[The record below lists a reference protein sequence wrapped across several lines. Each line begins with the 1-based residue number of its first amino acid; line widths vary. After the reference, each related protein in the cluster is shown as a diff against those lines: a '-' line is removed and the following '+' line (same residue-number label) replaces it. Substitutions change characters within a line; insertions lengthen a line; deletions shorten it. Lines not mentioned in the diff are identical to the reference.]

1 MLRLAEAVGGGFVRG
16 KARRLSRRFFART
29 QNCQQTQE
37 AVLQRLL
44 RLNAGSRFQRDHGLD
59 SQTSVRGFRGRV
71 PIGDYSYVSPY
82 VESLKTGDCSALC
95 GPGNA
100 LKMFALSSGTTGDT
114 KFIPIT
120 GQFLKD
126 YRRGWTVWGIN
137 TFDDH
142 PPLRR
147 LKILQ
152 LASHHDQF
160 RTPVGTPCGN
170 ISGLVQS
177 MQSRFLRFKYTLPAA
192 LLQITDP
199 AVKSYTLLRIALA
212 DRDVGLVVTA
222 NPSTLVHLAREMADH
237 QDSLL
242 RDIHDGTLAVG
253 DSVCPSVRRALA
265 PHVRRP
271 NPGRAR
277 ELAAAIT
284 PCGRLRPREAW
295 ASLTVLGVWTGGSA
309 GAYLPAVRESF
320 GNVAIRD
327 HGLSASEGRMTI
339 PFADGTAG
347 GVLDVGAHFFEFIPE
362 EQVGQEQPHTLL
374 AHELETGSCYD
385 ILLTTASGLHR
396 YDIRDVVRCTG
407 HVGTT
412 PVLEFLH
419 KGAHIANVTGEKVT
433 ESQVVAAVRS
443 ATLPLALS
451 LSYYTVA
458 PVWGTPPAYRLLVEG
473 RDVPTLRD
481 AERLAELVDIEL
493 QRLNCEYADKRATG
507 RLAPMAPLT
516 LPDGTWAE
524 MIRRRQSQ
532 PGGSLEQYKHPCLK
546 PDLDFAETLVREFP
560 EVAPRVA

>member
-1 MLRLAEAVGGGFVRG
+1 MLRLAEAVGGAIVRG
-16 KARRLSRRFFART
+16 KARRLSRRFLAGT
-29 QNCQQTQE
+29 QHCRQAQE
-37 AVLQRLL
+37 AILARLL
-44 RLNAGSRFQRDHGLD
+44 RLNAGSRFQRDHGLCP
-59 SQTSVRGFRGRV
+59 QTSVREFRRRV

-82 VESLKTGDCSALC
+82 VESLKWGDRSALC

-142 PPLRR
+142 PSMRR

-160 RTPVGTPCGN
+160 RTAAGTPCGN

-192 LLQITDP
+192 LLQIADP

-222 NPSTLVHLAREMADH
+222 NPSTLVHLAKGMADH
-237 QDSLL
+237 QESLL

-253 DSVCPSVRRALA
+253 DSLRPSVRRALA
-265 PHVRRP
+265 PHVRQP
-271 NPGRAR
+271 NPGRAH
-277 ELAAAIT
+277 ELAAVIQR
-284 PCGRLRPREAW
+284 CGRLRPRDAW
-295 ASLTVLGVWTGGSA
+295 PSLTVLGVWTGGSA
-309 GAYLPAVRESF
+309 GAYLPAVRESY
-320 GNVAIRD
+320 GDVAIRD

-362 EQVGQEQPHTLL
+362 EQIDQTQPDTLL
-374 AHELETGSCYD
+374 AHELESGSCYY

-433 ESQVVAAVRS
+433 ESQIVAAVNL
-443 ATLPLALS
+443 ATRPLDLS

-458 PVWGTPPAYRLLVEG
+458 PVWGTPPAYRLLLEEG
-473 RDVPTLRD
+473 DLPTLRD

-493 QRLNCEYADKRATG
+493 QQLNCEYADKRATG
-507 RLAPMAPLT
+507 RLALMAPLT
-516 LPDGTWAE
+516 LPDGTWEA

-546 PDLDFAETLVREFP
+546 PDLDFAQAVTREFSD
-560 EVAPRVA
+560 AATRVA